1 MTISNKS
8 FTRFLNSII
17 YENNKLLIGI
27 SGGIDSM
34 VLFDLCS
41 KNIPKNQLHGIHV
54 NHNLTHQAHDYEIFV
69 KNKFIEKNIPLTIKS
84 EIRNSVK
91 GESME
96 MWGRRIRY
104 ENYFKTL
111 DDLKFHYVITAHHAD
126 DNIETI
132 LMNIQQGCSIK
143 GLRGIVP
150 KNRQIIRPMLNY
162 KKSDINSYA
171 KKNNIDFIHDIS
183 NDDISIK
190 RNYVRKCI
198 VPKLIEKD
206 SLIVNK
212 FSNISQKSQNAILKE
227 KVLMRFLAMKIT
239 KSKNDNFN
247 LNDSD
252 VSELNTYFKIRL
264 IKEIIG
270 ESDISW
276 RRHKYNLIKHFIV
289 KSKTGSKLEINKSW
303 IILRDRSKWILS
315 YNRAKKSKI
324 NIDRFG
330 YHHINDNIISFKKTD
345 KQNFQSDLN
354 IELIDFDKIK
364 NKSIQIRNWMKGD
377 KFQPFGMSGSKKVSD
392 YLIDIKVDCFNK
404 EKQLVVTADDEIIWL
419 CGQRLSDKVRVTN
432 ETINLMELSIFK

>member
-111 DDLKFHYVITAHHAD
+111 YDLKFDYAITAHHAD

-247 LNDSD
+247 LNDSN
-252 VSELNTYFKIRL
+252 VSELNIYFKIRL

-324 NIDRFG
+324 DIDRFG

-377 KFQPFGMSGSKKVSD
+377 KFQPLGMRGSKKVSD
-392 YLIDIKVDCFNK
+392 YLIDTKVDCFNK

-432 ETINLMELSIFK
+432 ETINLMELSIYK

>member
-1 MTISNKS
+1 MAISNKNFS
-8 FTRFLNSII
+8 SFLNSII
-17 YENNKLLIGI
+17 GKNNKLLVGV

-34 VLFDLCS
+34 VLLDLCS
-41 KNIPKNQLHGIHV
+41 KNLPKNKLYGIHV
-54 NHNLTHQAHDYEIFV
+54 NHNLSNQSDSYESFV
-69 KNKFIEKNIPLTIKS
+69 KNKFNEKNIPLIVKS
-84 EIRNSVK
+84 EKRNNTK

-104 ENYFKTL
+104 ENYFQIL
-111 DDLKFHYVITAHHAD
+111 DDLKFDYVVTAHHAD

-132 LMNIQQGCSIK
+132 LMNIQQGCFIK

-247 LNDSD
+247 LNDS
-252 VSELNTYFKIRL
+252 VLSAEARLYEAESKEIKFLTEKHKSEL
-264 IKEIIG
+264 IIVSSLG
-270 ESDISW
+270 
-276 RRHKYNLIKHFIV
+276 V
-289 KSKTGSKLEINKSW
+289 
-303 IILRDRSKWILS
+303 LS
-315 YNRAKKSKI
+315 NALG
-324 NIDRFG
+324 F
-330 YHHINDNIISFKKTD
+330 
-345 KQNFQSDLN
+345 
-354 IELIDFDKIK
+354 
-364 NKSIQIRNWMKGD
+364 
-377 KFQPFGMSGSKKVSD
+377 
-392 YLIDIKVDCFNK
+392 
-404 EKQLVVTADDEIIWL
+404 
-419 CGQRLSDKVRVTN
+419 
-432 ETINLMELSIFK
+432 

>member
-1 MTISNKS
+1 MAISKKNFS
-8 FTRFLNSII
+8 SFLNSII
-17 YENNKLLIGI
+17 GKNNKLLVGV

-34 VLFDLCS
+34 VLLDLCS
-41 KNIPKNQLHGIHV
+41 KNFPKNHLHGIHV
-54 NHNLTHQAHDYEIFV
+54 NHNLSPQAYNYESFV
-69 KNKFIEKNIPLTIKS
+69 KNKFIEKNIPLIVKS
-84 EIRNSVK
+84 EKRNNIK

-104 ENYFKTL
+104 ENYFQIL
-111 DDLKFHYVITAHHAD
+111 YDLKFDYVVTAHHAN

-132 LMNIQQGCSIK
+132 LMNIQQRCSIK
-143 GLRGIVP
+143 GLRGIIP
-150 KNRQIIRPMLNY
+150 KNRQILRPMLNY
-162 KKSDINSYA
+162 KKSNIDSYA

-206 SLIVNK
+206 SSIVDK

-276 RRHKYNLIKHFIV
+276 RRHKYILIKNFIM
-289 KSKTGSKLEINKSW
+289 KSKTGSRVEINKSW
-303 IILRDRSKWILS
+303 TILRDRSKWILS

-330 YHHINDNIISFKKTD
+330 YHHINDTIISFKKTD

-377 KFQPFGMSGSKKVSD
+377 SFQPFGMRGSKKVSD
-392 YLIDIKVDCFNK
+392 YLIDAKVDCFNK

-419 CGQRLSDKVRVTN
+419 CGQRLSDKVRVTHD
-432 ETINLMELSIFK
+432 TINLMELSIYK